1 MKKITFIEPRG
12 VVKNLFPYYS
22 SFPLMGPVY
31 LGTILHNKGYKVR
44 IYSENMVGRDAPDE
58 FLDTDFLCLSMLTL
72 TAPRGYEI
80 ARKFR
85 QINPGGKIIMGGIHP
100 TFMPEEAIEH
110 SDLVVRGEAENLI
123 LDLIEYGWTEKIVNG
138 KPVEDLDSLPLPNW
152 NLVYNSDKIYVKPVM
167 TSRGCPYDCTFCTVT
182 KMFGRH
188 YRFNSPERVLEEIF
202 STNHR
207 RIFFYDD
214 NFGANRRRLQEILKG
229 MIQRNFD
236 GSWYAQLRTDV
247 TKVDETVR
255 LMAESDCGHVLIGF
269 ESISNK
275 TLEEYNKHQNSTD
288 ILNSIKTFH
297 KHGIGVHGMFVLG
310 ADSDGPD
317 VFQET
322 LNFCM
327 ENELDTAQFGVLT
340 PFPGTGTY
348 YKFKKQNRILH
359 QKWQYYDGMHVV
371 FKPKKM
377 SVSELQQGIINSF
390 GDFYSL
396 IHIVNDAIEAITYSA
411 LSLFTKKMNPGLQ
424 DAIVRLAVRS
434 SFLKWKEYIKSYNK
448 FLDSVAQPDN

>member
-1 MKKITFIEPRG
+1 MKRITFIEPRG
-12 VVKNLFPYYS
+12 VVENLFPYYS

-31 LGTILHNKGYKVR
+31 LGTILHNKGYNVR
-44 IYSENMVGRDAPDE
+44 IYSENMVGRDVPDE

-80 ARKFR
+80 AKKFR
-85 QINPGGKIIMGGIHP
+85 QLKPNGKIIMGGIHP
-100 TFMPEEAIEH
+100 TFMPEEALQYA
-110 SDLVVRGEAENLI
+110 DLVVCGEAEEI
-123 LDLIEYGWTEKIVNG
+123 IVDLIEYGWNDKIVHG
-138 KPVEDLDSLPLPNW
+138 KPLENLDSLPMPDW

-202 STNHR
+202 STNHG

-214 NFGANRRRLQEILKG
+214 NFGANRKRLKEILKG
-229 MIQRNFD
+229 MIRNNFG

-247 TKVDETVR
+247 TREDETVG
-255 LMAESDCGHVLIGF
+255 LMSESNCGHVLIGF
-269 ESISNK
+269 ESISDR
-275 TLEEYNKHQNSTD
+275 TLEEYNKHQKSTD
-288 ILNSIKTFH
+288 ILNSIRSFH
-297 KHGIGVHGMFVLG
+297 SHGIGVHGMFVLG
-310 ADSDGPD
+310 ADSDEPNI
-317 VFQET
+317 FQET
-322 LNFCM
+322 LNFCR

-340 PFPGTGTY
+340 PFPGTNTY
-348 YKFKKQNRILH
+348 YKFKNENRILH
-359 QKWQYYDGMHVV
+359 QRWQYYDGMHVV
-371 FKPKKM
+371 FQPKKM
-377 SVSELQQGIINSF
+377 TISELQQGVVDSF

-396 IHIVNDAIEAITYSA
+396 IHIVNDAIEAFTYSA

-434 SFLKWKEYIKSYNK
+434 SFLKWKEYIKSYNESLK
-448 FLDSVAQPDN
+448 ATVQT